1 MNLQIGRFEL
11 DGSRRV
17 LLCDG
22 REVAASGLALALLC
36 ELATQPDAVVPYAQL
51 RAVLWPGVAVEESA
65 LRRVVRDA
73 RRLLGDDE
81 AAARA
86 LVTVRGRGLRLARDA
101 VGVAEVESALLR
113 LDDASGP
120 DRSERCDARDES
132 DGRDGLAATQNRIE
146 LAEAAAA
153 AGRADVAAPAFRR
166 VAAAA
171 LANGWAVLLARAT
184 RGLAGPYV
192 RYRPPDPELVARL
205 EQALAALGPA
215 DDAWR
220 AQLLIRLATEQ
231 TLGDLRQRRALQ
243 RAAFAAAERSGDPH
257 ALAAVLLEPY
267 GQVEEAVAP
276 SRRDAAI
283 DRCAAAAASLTTSPT
298 PTPTPTF
305 TTKPPALVASA
316 RATPDASG
324 ADLAFA
330 AALLQLDRALATG
343 ALDRFDAIYDEVE
356 QRARRDGRLL
366 WRWGVA
372 LRAAQR
378 ALLAGRFADAER
390 SIEAAFALGQK
401 LEHGQALEL
410 FLAQSLVLR
419 VEQGRAQDL
428 AALRPLLG
436 RDHPSDSARC
446 LVAWALLATGD
457 REEARRLALPLLSHG
472 AAALALQPTAI
483 ANAALLVELSAELG
497 EPRAAAALDAVLA
510 PHSGRNVL
518 RGVLACHGP
527 VDRYRALAA
536 GLRGDF
542 DTAWRHSDA
551 ALALA
556 HRMEATPCCARIHLD
571 RARLLAVRGR
581 AGDAAR
587 ARVEAESAQRLA
599 EGAGI
604 ETLAIRAARGFVPTP
619 DEPPAPASVRA

>member
-1 MNLQIGRFEL
+1 VVVRIGRFEL

-17 LLCDG
+17 LLRDG

-36 ELATQPDAVVPYAQL
+36 ELATQPDAVVPYARL
-51 RAVLWPGVAVEESA
+51 RSVLWPGVAVEESA

-73 RRLLGDDE
+73 RRMLGDDE

-101 VGVAEVESALLR
+101 VVIAEVESALLR
-113 LDDASGP
+113 LDEAPGP
-120 DRSERCDARDES
+120 DRP
-132 DGRDGLAATQNRIE
+132 DGRDGLAATQKRLD

-153 AGRADVAAPAFRR
+153 AGRADVAVPAFRR

-171 LANGWAVLLARAT
+171 LANGWAALLARAT
-184 RGLAGPYV
+184 LGLVGPYV
-192 RYRPPDPELVARL
+192 RYRPPDPDLVARL

-220 AQLLIRLATEQ
+220 AQLRIRLATEH

-243 RAAFAAAERSGDPH
+243 RAAFAAAERSGDPR

-267 GQVEEAVAP
+267 GQVEEAIAP
-276 SRRDAAI
+276 ARRDAAI
-283 DRCAAAAASLTTSPT
+283 DRCAAAAARVVVTPAPT
-298 PTPTPTF
+298 LA
-305 TTKPPALVASA
+305 TKP
-316 RATPDASG
+316 ATPAAGS
-324 ADLAFA
+324 ADLASA
-330 AALLQLDRALATG
+330 AALLQLDGALVTG
-343 ALDRFDAIYDEVE
+343 AVDRFDALYDEVE
-356 QRARRDGRLL
+356 RHARRDGRLL
-366 WRWGVA
+366 LRWGVA

-378 ALLAGRFADAER
+378 ALLAGRFADAEHR
-390 SIEAAFALGQK
+390 IEAAFALGQQ
-401 LEHGQALEL
+401 LAHGQALEL

-419 VEQGRAQDL
+419 VEHGRAQDL
-428 AALRPLLG
+428 AAIRPLLG
-436 RDHPSDSARC
+436 TEHPSDSARC
-446 LVAWALLATGD
+446 LVAWALLAIGD
-457 REEARRLALPLLSHG
+457 RDEARRLALPLLSRG

-483 ANAALLVELSAELG
+483 ANAALLAELSAELG

-510 PHSGRNVL
+510 AHSGRNVL

-527 VDRYRALAA
+527 IDRYRALAA

-542 DTAWRHSDA
+542 DTAWRHSEA

-556 HRMEATPCCARIHLD
+556 HRMGATPCCARIHLD
-571 RARLLAVRGR
+571 RARLLAARGR
-581 AGDAAR
+581 PGDAAR

-604 ETLAIRAARGFVPTP
+604 ETLAARAARGFAATP
-619 DEPPAPASVRA
+619 DEPPAAASIGA